1 VIGGGGGGGVVVVPH
16 NSTLIHDL
24 MPNFFFF
31 FFVYLS
37 RVCSTHLAPRSLQE
51 GDGERQRELS
61 RVAVET
67 K

>member
-1 VIGGGGGGGVVVVPH
+1 MIGGGGGGGVVVVPH

-24 MPNFFFF
+24 MPNFFF